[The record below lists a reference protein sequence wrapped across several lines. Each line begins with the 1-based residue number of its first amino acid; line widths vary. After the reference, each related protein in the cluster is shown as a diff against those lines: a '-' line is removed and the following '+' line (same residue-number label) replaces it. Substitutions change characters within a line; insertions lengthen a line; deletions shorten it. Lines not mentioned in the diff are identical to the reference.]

1 MARILG
7 ARVVYDGWLK
17 VVQLTLKTRAGADV
31 EREVVDR
38 GNAATV
44 LPYDPERRLAL
55 LVRQPRPAVAY
66 VGGADVLL
74 EAPAGKIDPG
84 ETAEACVRREAL
96 EETGVQLGVLEPVA
110 SSWPSPGAWCERIDL
125 FLAPFVARDRTGA
138 GGGVAD
144 EHEEIEVVEMPLSAL
159 WAEAERGALSDL
171 KTLALVMALKLRR
184 PELFC

>member
-1 MARILG
+1 VAKILG
-7 ARVVYDGWLK
+7 ARVVYGGWLK
-17 VVQLTLKTRAGADV
+17 VVRLALETRSGAVV

-44 LPYDPERRLAL
+44 LPYDPERRVAL

-96 EETGVQLGVLEPVA
+96 EETGVQLDVMEPVA
-110 SSWPSPGAWCERIDL
+110 SRWTSPGAWCERLDL
-125 FLAPFVARDRTGA
+125 FLAPYAAQDRIGA

-144 EHEEIEVVEMPLSAL
+144 EHEEIEVVETPLAEL
-159 WAEAERGALSDL
+159 WALAERGALPDL

-184 PELFC
+184 PELF

>member
-1 MARILG
+1 VARIAG
-7 ARVVYDGWLK
+7 ARVVFDGWLK
-17 VVQLTLKTRAGADV
+17 VVRLTLRTRSGAVV

-44 LPYDPERRLAL
+44 LPYDPERRVAL

-66 VGGADVLL
+66 VGGAEVLL

-96 EETGVQLGVLEPVA
+96 EETGVRLGVLEPVA
-110 SSWPSPGAWCERIDL
+110 SSWPSPGAWCERLDP
-125 FLAPFVARDRTGA
+125 FLAPYAAGDRTGA

-144 EHEEIEVVEMPLSAL
+144 EHEDIEVVETPLAEL
-159 WAEAERGALSDL
+159 WALAERGALSDL

-184 PELFC
+184 PQLF